1 MATNDTLIQALRA
14 ALAAAPDNAPLRKHL
29 GDLLLEAG
37 DIAAATQEYRQA
49 LDAAPHDV
57 AIKLALAETYFCQHK
72 PEVAQVILEE
82 MLRAPSPAA
91 EALLLAARVYLQTG
105 AEVQASQAYQRAIAQ
120 NPGLADAGLEA
131 QLRADVPA
139 PTPVSAGPASAPASG
154 HELMFVTAE
163 APDPALMPRNA
174 PGGLVERPDI
184 TFANVGGMEE
194 LKEEIRMKIIYPL
207 TNPALY
213 KAYGKRAGGGILMYG
228 PPGCGKTFLAR
239 ATAGEVQANFISV
252 GLHDIL
258 DMWLGNSEKNLHETF
273 VLARKYA
280 PCVLFFDEV
289 DALGASRTDLR
300 HSAGRHVI
308 NQFLAEMDGVD
319 ASNEGVLILAATNAP
334 WHLDPA
340 FRRPGRFDRVIFV
353 PPPDA
358 PARAAILQLLLSGK
372 PVERLDYARL
382 ARMTE
387 AFSGADLMGVVELA
401 VELKLCEAMRTGKPA
416 PVTMNELLAAIKRAT
431 PTVQEWFAAA
441 KNYAIYAN
449 EGGAYDDI
457 IEHLKRYGGFKR
469 M

>member
-1 MATNDTLIQALRA
+1 MARNEALIQALRA
-14 ALAAAPDNAPLRKHL
+14 AVAATPANATLRKHL

-37 DIAAATQEYRQA
+37 DFAAATQEYRQA
-49 LDAAPHDV
+49 LDAAPEDTG
-57 AIKLALAETYFCQHK
+57 IKHALAEGYFHQGK
-72 PEVAQVILEE
+72 VEVALVILEE
-82 MLRAPSPAA
+82 LLHAPAPAA
-91 EALLLAARVYLQTG
+91 ETLLLATRVYLQTG
-105 AEVQASQAYQRAIAQ
+105 AEIQAAQAYQQAVAK
-120 NPGLADAGLEA
+120 NPTLADAALEA
-131 QLRADVPA
+131 QLRAPA
-139 PTPVSAGPASAPASG
+139 PATAATSPSTEAAAALFGAPA
-154 HELMFVTAE
+154 E
-163 APDPALMPRNA
+163 PATLP
-174 PGGLVERPDI
+174 PGSAVERPSI

-207 TNPALY
+207 TNPELY

-239 ATAGEVQANFISV
+239 ATAGEVHANFISV

-258 DMWLGNSEKNLHETF
+258 DMWLGNSEKNLHEVF
-273 VLARKYA
+273 VLARKVA

-308 NQFLAEMDGVD
+308 NQFLSELDGVD
-319 ASNEGVLILAATNAP
+319 TSNEGVLILAATNAP

-340 FRRPGRFDRVIFV
+340 FRRPGRFDRVLFV

-358 PARAAILQLLLSGK
+358 PARSAILQLHLAGK
-372 PVERLDYARL
+372 PTDRLDFGRL

-387 AFSGADLMGVVELA
+387 GFSGADLMGVVDQA
-401 VELKLCEAMRTGKPA
+401 VERRLREALRSGKPT
-416 PVTMNELLAAIKRAT
+416 PVTMGDLQEAVKQAT
-431 PTVQEWFAAA
+431 PTVQEWFATA

-449 EGGAYDDI
+449 EGGAYDDVL
-457 IEHLKRYGGFKR
+457 EHLKRLR